1 MAECKLGENF
11 LDNYRAKKMIHHVT
25 IYRKDTGE
33 IVQHSIFSC
42 EDGDYFH
49 EADNINARLD
59 FFGSETH
66 GIITEESDRFS
77 QYVLFSN
84 GMPLIMSRP
93 SLRVFVSKI
102 SLIANG
108 SDSIILSGLPIP
120 CEMVQDPDEP
130 EEQRVTVYGGG
141 FIFTAENPGKYQFR
155 IERFPFLPLDLEFTA
170 T

>member
-1 MAECKLGENF
+1 
-11 LDNYRAKKMIHHVT
+11 MIHHVT

-33 IVQHSIFSC
+33 IVQYSSFSC

-66 GIITEESDRFS
+66 GVLTEVSDKLS
-77 QYVLFSN
+77 EYIVPSN
-84 GMPLIMSRP
+84 DGPVIQSRP
-93 SLRVFVSKI
+93 ALRVVVNKTT
-102 SLIANG
+102 LVANG
-108 SDSIILSGLPIP
+108 TDSIVLSGLPIP
-120 CEMVQDPDEP
+120 CEMIQDPGEP
-130 EEQRVTVYGGG
+130 EEERVTITGGG